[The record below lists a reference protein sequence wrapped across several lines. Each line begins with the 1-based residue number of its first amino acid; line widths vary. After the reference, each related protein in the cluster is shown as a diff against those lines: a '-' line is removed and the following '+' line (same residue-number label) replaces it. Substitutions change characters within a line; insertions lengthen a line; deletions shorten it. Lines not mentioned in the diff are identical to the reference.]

1 MTAKNILNAKSLE
14 ALGAARLAELLI
26 DISTGNAAV
35 KRRLRLAL
43 ASARSPGQLANEV
56 RKRLATIARSRA
68 FVDWRGVRALADDLD
83 IQRRAIVEIV
93 TRADPTEALDLFWR
107 FMALAPAVFERC
119 DDSNGAVIGVFR
131 EACGDMGEIASKAK
145 PDTTTLAD
153 RVF

>member
-26 DISTGNAAV
+26 DISNGNPAV

-93 TRADPTEALDLFWR
+93 TRADPTEALDLLWR
-107 FMALAPAVFERC
+107 FMALAPSVFERC

-131 EACGDMGEIASKAK
+131 EACDAMGEIASKAK